1 MTHLNPLQYQRPFYL
16 WLWSQ
21 EFSVIVRAQG
31 RLSYTRF
38 MSFFNR
44 HKTVDEPDTDN
55 DDNIDPELRL
65 RTVRTA
71 ASAIAESIKSEQ
83 RAERR
88 KSRHRGFF
96 RLHGTAKKPVKPP
109 STQVI
114 LPSKVIVGTRR
125 NVYVNHPL
133 SAMEVDRDGEPKVRY
148 VRNKVRTTS
157 SYHSQLSDILVLI
170 LDTEYTILTFVPKN
184 LYEQFRR

>member
-1 MTHLNPLQYQRPFYL
+1 M
-16 WLWSQ
+16 S
-21 EFSVIVRAQG
+21 
-31 RLSYTRF
+31 
-38 MSFFNR
+38 SFFKR
-44 HKTVDEPDTDN
+44 HKNVDELETDEDH

-96 RLHGTAKKPVKPP
+96 RRHGPAKKPVKPVP
-109 STQVI
+109 SAEALV
-114 LPSKVIVGTRR
+114 PSKVVGTRR
-125 NVYVNHPL
+125 NIYVNHPL
-133 SAMEVDRDGEPKVRY
+133 SAMEVDRDGEPTTRY

-157 SYHSQLSDILVLI
+157 VYPSQLS
-170 LDTEYTILTFVPKN
+170 TISGSSG
-184 LYEQFRR
+184 RRIYNPNICTQKSV